1 MGNEHEEVIDTKSG
15 FAYLLVKWR
24 VILLAALVM
33 GLLGGVFGYVKK
45 AAKPAETVLS
55 YEERVEKS
63 RKALSEDTALYIEQL
78 YGQYSEYGKILSD
91 WNRYIENSVMQKL
104 DPRSYV
110 KRDLLYSVMS
120 NTPNAVSAFSSSLLG
135 REEYE
140 KIAKAMADQPSADS
154 IMELVEVSDAATVN
168 QTGLSPA
175 QQRVSDNVIAEPSG
189 EGTDGSCN
197 MMNIRFFA
205 ASEEDVDAMQS
216 VIEARILE
224 RQSEL
229 EKSAVHVTV
238 RKVDETTSVNDT
250 KWLLNMQQTAI
261 TPMITMQNNRN
272 NFIKNAVD
280 VLSDK
285 EAAYFAL
292 LGAEDTASATSTA
305 AKTKVSTKDVIKLA
319 AVGVAAGALLA
330 IAWLLLVFVFSDT
343 IITEEQLKDNFA
355 LPVLQRFI
363 VAGSEKS
370 LAKADALKKKG
381 LSTLGG
387 VDAADSVE
395 HGGKVLVYELQRRF
409 AKSSGKNVF
418 LAYDC
423 DRTEIRETVDRLVE
437 FLKGQGIT
445 ASAGM
450 PITNELDFQDLL
462 NSEAVLVAT
471 TLNTSSVGAI
481 KNIKGICQR
490 NQIPLIGC
498 ITLIDAAKY

>member
-1 MGNEHEEVIDTKSG
+1 
-15 FAYLLVKWR
+15 
-24 VILLAALVM
+24 
-33 GLLGGVFGYVKK
+33 
-45 AAKPAETVLS
+45 
-55 YEERVEKS
+55 
-63 RKALSEDTALYIEQL
+63 
-78 YGQYSEYGKILSD
+78 
-91 WNRYIENSVMQKL
+91 
-104 DPRSYV
+104 
-110 KRDLLYSVMS
+110 
-120 NTPNAVSAFSSSLLG
+120 
-135 REEYE
+135 
-140 KIAKAMADQPSADS
+140 
-154 IMELVEVSDAATVN
+154 
-168 QTGLSPA
+168 
-175 QQRVSDNVIAEPSG
+175 
-189 EGTDGSCN
+189 
-197 MMNIRFFA
+197 
-205 ASEEDVDAMQS
+205 
-216 VIEARILE
+216 
-224 RQSEL
+224 
-229 EKSAVHVTV
+229 
-238 RKVDETTSVNDT
+238 
-250 KWLLNMQQTAI
+250 MQQTAL

-305 AKTKVSTKDVIKLA
+305 AKTKVSTKDVIKFA

-450 PITNELDFQDLL
+450 PITNEMDFQDLL

-471 TLNTSSVGAI
+471 TLNTSSAGAI